1 MLGFLR
7 SFLGGKSD
15 PGQVV
20 AADRPP
26 ADNPKLRRL
35 QEFDELDAA
44 LRKIIAI
51 SPDKMEG
58 RLFALSLDGYRARFG
73 NTWGYI
79 GEKAIKTTKATL
91 REKLTGVDIVAPVN
105 DGIDFIVMIGGGPK
119 REAPATAFKIDQ
131 AVMFAVTG
139 EDLGPLAVSVKEVTY
154 DAKADTLRFR
164 PLSYLDL
171 QRAVPQDAK
180 TQIDLESE
188 LADGG
193 EEEDDGFPTADDII
207 SKIAFTP
214 RPVHE
219 LERGSL
225 AMHRLTPMS
234 SMFGEGTS
242 GNDLLG
248 GFDDP
253 KLRAKLDLRALRSSR
268 DLVKDLFARKSQETV
283 LIPVGFETLA
293 NAYTR
298 GLLIKLAQRYP
309 VPVRR
314 FLVFELTDIPN
325 GLAQSRFSEIIGILK
340 PFGAGTML
348 RLPLTFKDFRD
359 ISEVGATGVVCDAP
373 FAASDEA
380 VSFCDGARAHGL
392 RLCFGGMADKATVK
406 TARSMGIDLGYG
418 PAFMNA

>member
-51 SPDKMEG
+51 SPEKMEG

-139 EDLGPLAVSVKEVTY
+139 EDVTY